1 MPARYRAAA
10 AQRVSEQQIIAHLVA
25 QMIAAVNAD
34 AQPRGAHLV
43 IELGTL
49 DVANDRAE

>member
-1 MPARYRAAA
+1 
-10 AQRVSEQQIIAHLVA
+10 VSEQQIIAHLVA